1 MAPLSGVDCVA
12 NCIPLSGT
20 SRRATMFYVYI
31 LKSKKT
37 GQFYVGQTAELEK
50 RIERHNRGGSM
61 FTRHRGPFELVF
73 SETYRTR
80 REAMKREKEIKSYKG
95 GNEFIKLLASVE

>member
-1 MAPLSGVDCVA
+1 
-12 NCIPLSGT
+12 
-20 SRRATMFYVYI
+20 
-31 LKSKKT
+31 
-37 GQFYVGQTAELEK
+37 
-50 RIERHNRGGSM
+50 M